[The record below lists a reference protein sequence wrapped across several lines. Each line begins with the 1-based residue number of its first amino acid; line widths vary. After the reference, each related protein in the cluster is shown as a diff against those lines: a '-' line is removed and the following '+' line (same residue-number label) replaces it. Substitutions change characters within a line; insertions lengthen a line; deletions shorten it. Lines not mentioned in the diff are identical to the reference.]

1 MDHARLEPRDLVNLA
16 WAAAW
21 LIAVAVLFL
30 LALRLPLRLP
40 AGRVMSWMVRL
51 GFPVGAIAIAV
62 LANLALTLHDVH
74 FDVTVEKRHTPS
86 PAAVA
91 VVDGIDRPVKL
102 TYLYQGQDPA
112 AQRARR
118 IVELMGRRN
127 PLLAVEVIDPDK
139 KPALSARYGTRLYNT
154 AVLESEGRRVVVPT
168 VDETEISIGI
178 QRVLRK
184 QVIAICFI
192 EGHNE
197 YSVDNQEFHT
207 HLENANDHSHGD
219 ASSKVIETTGHGVG
233 RLRRALESVGYEVR
247 RITPAIGGIPAS
259 CSAVID
265 ANPRNTWLPGESAAL
280 ASYLEQ
286 GGAALLL
293 FDLGF
298 SLEPRLEAL
307 LGRFGVTMPHAVIV
321 DPRDHY
327 GTDPEMVAV
336 TGYDPHPVTRSVSL
350 TFFPGARPLLLGQ
363 PENGLKVTPIVVTG
377 RESTIQPIEATH
389 TRLVTRTA
397 TRVDAGKQPRV
408 VAAAIEGRLGKG
420 EPRIIV
426 SGDSDFASNSFLPYM
441 ANSDLAV
448 SMVRWLVR
456 EEKTTPI
463 ASRIAALPLVLL
475 TKSQMQLIFALVE
488 VLLPLLV
495 VAIGAGMWW
504 RRR

>member
-1 MDHARLEPRDLVNLA
+1 MHHTSLDARDLVNLA

-21 LIAVAVLFL
+21 LIAIAVLFL

-40 AGRVMSWMVRL
+40 AGRLKSWLVRL
-51 GFPVGAIAIAV
+51 GFPVGAISLAI
-62 LANLALTLHDVH
+62 LANVALTLHDVH

-86 PAAVA
+86 PAALA
-91 VVDGIDRPVKL
+91 VVDAIDRPVKL
-102 TYLYQGQDPA
+102 TYLYQGQDA
-112 AQRARR
+112 AGQRARSL
-118 IVELMGRRN
+118 VELMGRRN
-127 PLLAVEVIDPDK
+127 PLLAVQTVDPDK
-139 KPALSARYGTRLYNT
+139 KPAVAARFGTKTYNT
-154 AVLESEGRRVVVPT
+154 AVLEAEGRRIVVPT

-184 QVIAICFI
+184 QVIAICFV

-197 YSVDNQEFHT
+197 YSVDNHEFHT
-207 HLENANDHSHGD
+207 HLENAHDHSHGD

-247 RITPAIGGIPAS
+247 RITPATEGIPRV
-259 CSAVID
+259 CSTVIV

-280 ASYLEQ
+280 ANYLEQ

-298 SLEPRLEAL
+298 TLEPRLEAL
-307 LGRFGVTMPHAVIV
+307 LGRFGVAMPHAVIV
-321 DPRDHY
+321 DQRDHY

-350 TFFPGARPLLLGQ
+350 TFFPGARPLQLKQ
-363 PENGLKVTPIVVTG
+363 PENGLKLTPIVISG
-377 RESTIQPIEATH
+377 RESTTQVVESTQA
-389 TRLVTRTA
+389 RQVAAAAARQ
-397 TRVDAGKQPRV
+397 DAGKQPRV
-408 VAAAIEGRLGKG
+408 IAAAIEGRLGQG
-420 EPRIIV
+420 ESRIIV
-426 SGDSDFASNSFLPYM
+426 SGDADFASNSFLPYM
-441 ANSDLAV
+441 ANGDLAL

-456 EEKTTPI
+456 EEKAVPI
-463 ASRIAALPLVLL
+463 ASRIAAPPLVLL

-488 VLLPLLV
+488 LLLPLAV
-495 VAIGAGMWW
+495 VAIGAAMWW